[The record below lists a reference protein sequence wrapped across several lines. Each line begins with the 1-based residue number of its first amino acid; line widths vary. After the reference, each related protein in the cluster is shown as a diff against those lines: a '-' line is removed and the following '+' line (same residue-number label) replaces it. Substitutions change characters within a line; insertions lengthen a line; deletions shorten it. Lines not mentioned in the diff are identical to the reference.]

1 MTRSMVILASVLL
14 LCVAFSASPEVKKMT
29 VEDVLLLK
37 SIDLEE
43 AAILKKIADSGT
55 TFSADDLEK
64 LRSEGFSADFITQ
77 VENLMK
83 AKPKVRKLS
92 VADILNLKRLDIP
105 EETLLKRIKDSGTT
119 FSADELEELKKG
131 GMSDDFIASV
141 GGRTKEKAGEGDLA
155 KGRKEFENN
164 VDELGDC
171 FQAAAE
177 TMEEFTNT
185 FKELLSQKEEG
196 KLSQR
201 RFGQSLEKA
210 AGASSEPLEE
220 IHGTV
225 LELKESI
232 DAAPPELK
240 EKKAGAEVASLIDQY
255 VKTVREAIKTLE
267 PVAAGTGSADEFESG
282 LEAASE
288 LKGQIETAYEAYEAL
303 LAEHLARKQ
312 LNADFSTSLL
322 AVKTFLDACAAKN
335 LNLLSQC
342 FAEQAEDEFQAIREK
357 TVSREELDEFVSI
370 FKGATIIATKEKGNS
385 ASVGVKFIGDRGQ
398 ESLSLVK
405 ENGQWKIVEF

>member
-14 LCVAFSASPEVKKMT
+14 LCVAFSAYPEVKKMT

-37 SIDLEE
+37 SIDMGEE
-43 AAILKKIADSGT
+43 AILRKIADSGA

-64 LRSEGFSADFITQ
+64 FRSGGFGDDFITQ

-105 EETLLKRIKDSGTT
+105 EETLLKKIKDSGTT

-141 GGRTKEKAGEGDLA
+141 GGPAKEKTAGTDLTKA
-155 KGRKEFENN
+155 RKEFGKNI
-164 VDELGDC
+164 DELGDC

-177 TMEEFTNT
+177 TMEELTNT
-185 FKELLSQKEEG
+185 FEELLSQKG
-196 KLSQR
+196 DGTLSQLTL
-201 RFGQSLEKA
+201 FQPLSKA
-210 AGASSEPLEE
+210 AGASAEPLEE

-232 DAAPPELK
+232 DAAPDRLK
-240 EKKAGAEVASLIDQY
+240 EKKAGVEVASLIDQY
-255 VKTVREAIKTLE
+255 VKTVREVIKALE
-267 PVAAGTGSADEFESG
+267 PLAAGTGSADEYEGG

-288 LKGQIETAYEAYEAL
+288 LKGKIETAYEAYRAIVE
-303 LAEHLARKQ
+303 EQPPVKQ
-312 LNADFSTSLL
+312 AKANFSTPLL
-322 AVKTFLDACAAKN
+322 AVRTFLDACAAKN

-342 FAEQAEDEFQAIREK
+342 FAEEGEEEFQAIREK
-357 TVSREELDEFVSI
+357 TISREELDEFVSI
-370 FKGATIIATKEKGNS
+370 FKGATITATKEKGNS
-385 ASVGVKFIGDRGQ
+385 ASVGVKFAGDRGQ
-398 ESLSLVK
+398 ETLVLVK